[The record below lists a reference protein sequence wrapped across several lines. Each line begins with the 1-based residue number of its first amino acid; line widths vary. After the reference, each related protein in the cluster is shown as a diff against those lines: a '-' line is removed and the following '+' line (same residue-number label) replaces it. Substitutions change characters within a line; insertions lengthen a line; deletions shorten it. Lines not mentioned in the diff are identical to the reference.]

1 MRLDI
6 LELCKNTNVELF
18 QELEFDYYDYEC
30 HERGCETEVTTTWTQ
45 ANTDLER
52 EDMEE
57 SWPGVTSDLGELD
70 NTAWW
75 TANHEEGDTETESGL
90 MSRHNGE
97 TRRLLDSSSSDAVE
111 EISSFLPDV
120 TEVVMNKPPIT
131 CLEELEIWDES
142 IDESVSGNDLQ
153 NSPL

>member
-1 MRLDI
+1 M
-6 LELCKNTNVELF
+6 TS
-18 QELEFDYYDYEC
+18 
-30 HERGCETEVTTTWTQ
+30 TWTQ
-45 ANTDLER
+45 ANTDMER
-52 EDMEE
+52 EDIET
-57 SWPGVTSDLGELD
+57 WPGVTSDLGDLD

-75 TANHEEGDTETESGL
+75 TANNEEGDTETEASGL
-90 MSRHNGE
+90 VSRHDGE
-97 TRRLLDSSSSDAVE
+97 TRRLLDSSSSDALGEV
-111 EISSFLPDV
+111 SSFLPKL